1 MKQLNT
7 SNNNIS
13 NQFKSFENSLFKTIY
28 ENVSSTNSEI
38 FTVSHIDELPGYEV
52 STFKNNENNKIFNL
66 LKDWGNIIEEIHSRD
81 NNGNEYIDVAPLFNQ
96 LRFYTK
102 DMVITGKINKEVLNQ
117 LKLKSRIGDKNNFNG
132 QIETQK

>member
-7 SNNNIS
+7 SNNDIS
-13 NQFKSFENSLFKTIY
+13 NRFKSFENSLFKAIY
-28 ENVSSTNSEI
+28 ENVSSSNSET
-38 FTVSHIDELPGYEV
+38 FTISHIDELPGYED
-52 STFKNNENNKIFNL
+52 NENDKIFNL
-66 LKDWGNIIEEIHSRD
+66 LRDWGNIIEEIHSRD

-117 LKLKSRIGDKNNFNG
+117 LKLKSRIADKNNFNV

>member
-7 SNNNIS
+7 SNNDIS
-13 NQFKSFENSLFKTIY
+13 NRFKSFENSLFKAIY
-28 ENVSSTNSEI
+28 ENVSSSNSET
-38 FTVSHIDELPGYEV
+38 FTISHIDELPGYED
-52 STFKNNENNKIFNL
+52 NENDKIFNL
-66 LKDWGNIIEEIHSRD
+66 LRDWGNIIEEIHSRD

-102 DMVITGKINKEVLNQ
+102 DMVITGEINKEVLNQ